1 MSVAEGGRA
10 CGHWPSFID
19 LNVALVGAGCCL
31 VPGAL
36 PDHICN
42 EIAETCQQMRLFILY
57 ILMQCPLIKTDSVA
71 ILGVCEWKP
80 TMQYRRLSF
89 SCSNTKG
96 VVDSL
101 LDDVLQ
107 NLEKESDA
115 EGRKARRL
123 QDTWL
128 LYAVL

>member
-1 MSVAEGGRA
+1 
-10 CGHWPSFID
+10 
-19 LNVALVGAGCCL
+19 
-31 VPGAL
+31 
-36 PDHICN
+36 
-42 EIAETCQQMRLFILY
+42 MRLFILY

-80 TMQYRRLSF
+80 TIQYRRLSF

-123 QDTWL
+123 QDAWL